1 MKTIKQV
8 IHIAGKE
15 NRSGLIF
22 LLLLN
27 LLNFFLE
34 FISIISIPIF
44 TAALLGEQLNFK
56 NLNTKL
62 SFIEN
67 DNILFYTTL
76 LVIISSSEDSSL
88 FSLDNS
94 SSVDSLY

>member
-8 IHIAGKE
+8 IHITGKE

-22 LLLLN
+22 LLVLN

-34 FISIISIPIF
+34 FISIISIPLF

-76 LVIISSSEDSSL
+76 LVIISFLLKNFLLAFYS
-88 FSLDNS
+88 F
-94 SSVDSLY
+94 YQAKF